1 MLNPQRPAPSH
12 RQSHFIVILVLGFL
26 IQLTAL
32 GFGRF
37 AYTALL
43 PSMKADLGL
52 TNTHMG
58 FFQVGILT
66 GYLLFAHLS
75 SAFVKRW
82 GLSAVIQASLGL
94 VGLAMMALGFT
105 SSFGL
110 WLILAFLIGSGA
122 AGTYIPL
129 VPLLIG
135 WSSVR
140 RSGGAIGFALSGTGV
155 GIMIVGWATP
165 LILEQFGMAGWRGAW
180 LIFGASTILV
190 GLAAWIWLRE
200 NPAFVDGRA
209 PHDARDSA
217 PTLLYRNPS
226 LRIILIVY
234 LLVGFGYIGF
244 ATFAVAY
251 AVEEIML
258 SEKEAGLLW
267 SLFGLFSVFGCL
279 FWGMVSDYIGRKA
292 VTLVDLLLLCASIL
306 LAVLWQEKTGL
317 FLSGSLFAFSFNG
330 VIVLIAA
337 LFGDRL
343 PMADM
348 NRIFGLSTLIHGV
361 GQAVGIAI
369 AGWLKDLTSTFV
381 VPFLLSALVIGVCPV
396 LLFFLREGGTPMCKE
411 TGVQE
416 SLRVNH
422 AAASRVIHH

>member
-1 MLNPQRPAPSH
+1 MQNFGIARLILIRQRY
-12 RQSHFIVILVLGFL
+12 FIVILVLGFL

-66 GYLLFAHLS
+66 GYLLFAYLC

-82 GLSAVIQASLGL
+82 GLSIVINASLAL
-94 VGLAMMALGFT
+94 VGLAMVALGFT
-105 SSFGL
+105 SSFYL

-140 RSGGAIGFALSGTGV
+140 RSGGSIGFVLSGTGV
-155 GIMIVGWATP
+155 GIIIVGFVAP
-165 LILEQFGMAGWRGAW
+165 IILERFGMAGWRHAW
-180 LIFGASTILV
+180 VIFGASSLLV
-190 GLAAWIWLRE
+190 GLTSFFLLRE
-200 NPAFVDGRA
+200 NPSFVDGDTHHNA
-209 PHDARDSA
+209 QDS
-217 PTLLYRNPS
+217 TLRMLYRDPS
-226 LRIILIVY
+226 LRTILIVY
-234 LLVGFGYIGF
+234 LLVGFGYIMF

-251 AVEEIML
+251 AVDEVMF

-267 SLFGLFSVFGCL
+267 SVFGLFSVFGCL
-279 FWGMVSDYIGRKA
+279 FWGMVSDYMGRKA
-292 VTLVDLLLLCASIL
+292 VTIIDLILLCASIL
-306 LAVLWQEKTGL
+306 LAILWKEKTGL
-317 FLSGSLFAFSFNG
+317 YISGALFAFTFNG

-337 LFGDRL
+337 LFGDHL
-343 PMADM
+343 PMAKM
-348 NRIFGLSTLIHGV
+348 NRIFGLSTLIHGL
-361 GQAVGIAI
+361 GQAVGVAI

-381 VPFLLSALVIGVCPV
+381 IPFFLSALTIGVCPV
-396 LLFFLREGGTPMCKE
+396 LLLFLKGQDKR
-411 TGVQE
+411 
-416 SLRVNH
+416 R
-422 AAASRVIHH
+422 

>member
-1 MLNPQRPAPSH
+1 MIRQRY
-12 RQSHFIVILVLGFL
+12 FIVILVLGFL

-66 GYLLFAHLS
+66 GYLLFAYLC

-82 GLSAVIQASLGL
+82 GLSIVINASLAL
-94 VGLAMMALGFT
+94 VGLAMVALGFT
-105 SSFGL
+105 SSFYL

-140 RSGGAIGFALSGTGV
+140 RSGGSLGFVLSGTGV
-155 GIMIVGWATP
+155 GIIIVGFVAP
-165 LILEQFGMAGWRGAW
+165 IILERFGMAGWRHAW
-180 LIFGASTILV
+180 VIFGASSLLV
-190 GLAAWIWLRE
+190 GLTSFFLLRE
-200 NPAFVDGRA
+200 NPSFVDGDTHHNA
-209 PHDARDSA
+209 KDSA
-217 PTLLYRNPS
+217 LRMLYRDPS
-226 LRIILIVY
+226 LRTILIVY
-234 LLVGFGYIGF
+234 LLVGFGYIMF

-251 AVEEIML
+251 AVDEVMF

-267 SLFGLFSVFGCL
+267 SVFGLFSVFGCL

-292 VTLVDLLLLCASIL
+292 VTIIDLFLLSASIL
-306 LAVLWQEKTGL
+306 LAVLWKEKAGL
-317 FLSGSLFAFSFNG
+317 YLSGALFAFTFNG

-337 LFGDRL
+337 LFGDYI
-343 PMADM
+343 PMAKM
-348 NRIFGLSTLIHGV
+348 SRIFGISTLIHGLGQVV
-361 GQAVGIAI
+361 GVAL
-369 AGWLKDLTSTFV
+369 AGWLKDLTATFV
-381 VPFLLSALVIGVCPV
+381 VSFFLSALIIGACPL
-396 LLFFLREGGTPMCKE
+396 LLFFLKE
-411 TGVQE
+411 PE
-416 SLRVNH
+416 KLR
-422 AAASRVIHH
+422 